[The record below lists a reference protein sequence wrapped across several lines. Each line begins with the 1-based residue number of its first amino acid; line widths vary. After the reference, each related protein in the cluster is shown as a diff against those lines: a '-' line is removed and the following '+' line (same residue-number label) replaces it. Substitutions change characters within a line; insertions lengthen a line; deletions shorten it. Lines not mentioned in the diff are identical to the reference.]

1 MDVLLLL
8 GGLAFFLFGM
18 NVMSDGLRKVAGG
31 SLEHSLKKITGN
43 RWMAMLLGRF
53 VPIVLVLGL
62 AGSLAQRTRVP
73 VSVGTLPTHGPLF
86 VTLLVGVVLIVALLT
101 FVPVLALSPIAEAL
115 S

>member
-1 MDVLLLL
+1 MDGASFTTPVSISGATSPAPRAMARIMPVMIPGMAL
-8 GGLAFFLFGM
+8 GL
-18 NVMSDGLRKVAGG
+18 
-31 SLEHSLKKITGN
+31 
-43 RWMAMLLGRF
+43 AMLLGRF